1 MDLIKKKYGYN
12 EFYIRNN
19 KSDDWVIKEVINPN
33 TYQKALEVNKK
44 DVVLDLGLN
53 IGAFC
58 VFWGYKALA
67 CYGYEPELENYK
79 IAEKNIK
86 LNKIKNCFLFN
97 TAIVGS
103 DKKEIDFFVGM
114 GQRKDGHSVLKF
126 KGRKKI
132 SVKAE
137 NINSVLKKTKA
148 NKLKIDIEGA
158 EYEVIKAIENWD
170 QIDAIIFE
178 WHKNF
183 LKDENNIKLKEI
195 EKIIK
200 TNFKHT
206 KGVFNTTGWT
216 NIISAK
222 K

>member
-1 MDLIKKKYGYN
+1 
-12 EFYIRNN
+12 
-19 KSDDWVIKEVINPN
+19 
-33 TYQKALEVNKK
+33 
-44 DVVLDLGLN
+44 
-53 IGAFC
+53 
-58 VFWGYKALA
+58 
-67 CYGYEPELENYK
+67 
-79 IAEKNIK
+79 
-86 LNKIKNCFLFN
+86 
-97 TAIVGS
+97 VGS
-103 DKKEIDFFVGM
+103 NENEIDFFVGM
-114 GQRKDGHSVLKF
+114 GERKDGHSILEF
-126 KGRKKI
+126 KGRKKV

-137 NINSVLKKTKA
+137 NINHVLEKTKA

-158 EYEVIKAIENWD
+158 EYEVIKAIKNWD

-200 TNFKHT
+200 SNFKHT
-206 KGVFNTTGWT
+206 KGNFNTKGWM